1 MRRVLIAGLLA
12 VAVVSTAAC
21 GSNGNSSGSAGP
33 QTVTLLTHDS
43 FAVSKSVLA
52 AFTAKTGI
60 RVKIDKSAGD
70 AGSALSQAILTKS
83 HPIADA
89 FYGLDNTFLSRA
101 LDEGIFEEWTA
112 EGLDRVPEALQ
123 LDAR

>member
-1 MRRVLIAGLLA
+1 MAFGMRRVRVASLLVVVVALA
-12 VAVVSTAAC
+12 VTSAAC
-21 GSNGNSSGSAGP
+21 GPGNGSKGSSRA

-52 AFTAKTGI
+52 AFTAQTGI
-60 RVKIDKSAGD
+60 RVKVDKSAGD

-101 LDEGIFEEWTA
+101 LDA
-112 EGLDRVPEALQ
+112 EI
-123 LDAR
+123 

>member
-1 MRRVLIAGLLA
+1 VRRVLIAGLLA

-70 AGSALSQAILTKS
+70 AGSALSQAILTTLDHRS
-83 HPIADA
+83 SNSRRSLHPVSGPHRIRWKCV
-89 FYGLDNTFLSRA
+89 GERLR
-101 LDEGIFEEWTA
+101 
-112 EGLDRVPEALQ
+112 
-123 LDAR
+123 